1 MEALMLDGKALQ
13 AGTSHNL
20 GQHFAKVFDI
30 QYLDRDGQLK
40 YVWSTSWGVS
50 TRLIGGIIMVHG
62 DDRGL
67 VLPPRVAPFQ
77 VVIVPVAQ
85 HKEGVLEKAAE
96 VKRRL
101 SAKYRV
107 KLDDRDTYS
116 VGWKFNEWELKGVPV
131 RLEIGPRDIS
141 SGQVVAVRRDTGE
154 KIPIA
159 FEELE
164 GRLSGL
170 LEDIQLG
177 IFKKALRFRDS
188 NIRTARDME
197 EMVSIM
203 ENQMGFVK
211 AFWCESAEC
220 EAKVKE
226 KTGATIRCIP
236 FEQAHGGGECIVCG
250 RDAERFVYF
259 AKAY

>member
-1 MEALMLDGKALQ
+1 
-13 AGTSHNL
+13 
-20 GQHFAKVFDI
+20 
-30 QYLDRDGQLK
+30 
-40 YVWSTSWGVS
+40 
-50 TRLIGGIIMVHG
+50 
-62 DDRGL
+62 
-67 VLPPRVAPFQ
+67 
-77 VVIVPVAQ
+77 
-85 HKEGVLEKAAE
+85 VLEKAAE